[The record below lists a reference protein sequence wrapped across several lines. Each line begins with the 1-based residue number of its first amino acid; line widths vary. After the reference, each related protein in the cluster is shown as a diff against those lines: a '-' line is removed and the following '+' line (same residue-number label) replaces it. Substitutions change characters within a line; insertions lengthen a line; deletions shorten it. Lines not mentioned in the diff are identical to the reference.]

1 MSSRVRSM
9 GKKSPKELVQVIA
22 NQVGKPRAREL
33 LREEGLA
40 KVTADRLVRG
50 TYEPEVKRLVQGAI
64 ERAFNRSKVS

>member
-1 MSSRVRSM
+1 MSSIVFEMSR
-9 GKKSPKELVQVIA
+9 KSPKELVQVIA
-22 NQVGKPRAREL
+22 NQVGKPKAREL

-64 ERAFNRSKVS
+64 ERAFARAKVS